1 MEWDWSF
8 AFGIL
13 PILLRGLEITVLATL
28 LGAIV
33 AAVIGMV
40 FAILR
45 LAPNRAVSRT
55 TTAIVS
61 FIRGTPLLV
70 QLYFVFYVLPDI
82 GIRMPALAA
91 GVLVLGVHY
100 ATYAAEVYR
109 TGIENVPRGQWEAA
123 KACNLNAQQM
133 WQHVILPE
141 AVPPMLPALANYL
154 ISMFKETP
162 LLSAITVL
170 ELMNEAKIIANTDY
184 RYLEPMTLVGV
195 LFLCISLVAVV
206 GVRLLEKRFPALGH

>member
-8 AFGIL
+8 ARQIL
-13 PILLRGLEITVLATL
+13 PILLQGLEITVLATV

-33 AAVIGMV
+33 AAVVGMV

-45 LAPNRAVSRT
+45 LSPNRAVANT
-55 TTAIVS
+55 TTAVVS

-82 GIRMPALAA
+82 GIKMPALAA
-91 GVLVLGVHY
+91 GVLALGLHY
-100 ATYAAEVYR
+100 GTYAAEVYR
-109 TGIENVPRGQWEAA
+109 SGIENVPRGQWEAA
-123 KACNLNAQQM
+123 KACNLNPAQT
-133 WQHVILPE
+133 WQHIILPE

-195 LFLCISLVAVV
+195 LFLCISLIAVAA
-206 GVRLLEKRFPALGH
+206 VRLLEKRFPPLGH

>member
-8 AFGIL
+8 VRDIL
-13 PILLRGLEITVLATL
+13 PILLQGLKITVLATL
-28 LGAIV
+28 LGAVV
-33 AAVIGMV
+33 AAVIGLV
-40 FAILR
+40 IAILR
-45 LAPNRAVSRT
+45 LAPNRAVSRG
-55 TTAIVS
+55 TAAIAS

-91 GVLVLGVHY
+91 GVLAIGVHY

-109 TGIENVPRGQWEAA
+109 AGIESIPRGQWEAA
-123 KACNLNAQQM
+123 KACNLSPAQT

-170 ELMNEAKIIANTDY
+170 ELMNQAKIIANTDY

-195 LFLCISLVAVV
+195 LFLGISLIAVV
-206 GVRLLEKRFPALGH
+206 CVRLLERRFPAPGH